1 MGNQASSGVYTGAPP
16 PRKAKPLYKDM
27 EEAWK
32 LIGAYM
38 SFTLRLA
45 LGLVRVGALLVRS
58 MFDTYTTCVYTRPIP
73 TPTLLQPPACR
84 TATG

>member
-32 LIGAYM
+32 LIGK
-38 SFTLRLA
+38 SCVLRVFA
-45 LGLVRVGALLVRS
+45 RG
-58 MFDTYTTCVYTRPIP
+58 
-73 TPTLLQPPACR
+73 
-84 TATG
+84 

>member
-32 LIGAYM
+32 LIGACM
-38 SFTLRLA
+38 
-45 LGLVRVGALLVRS
+45 LLNGERESV
-58 MFDTYTTCVYTRPIP
+58 CA
-73 TPTLLQPPACR
+73 AC
-84 TATG
+84 THGWAWSIEAFAKGFGVFSLIFGWLC